1 MVRSGCTQAAQ
12 LAQRTLNHADAV
24 PKKRGPKTYVLEALL
39 KRVDGLE
46 KRLQTDKKPDSP
58 TEETALEDSNGN
70 SVSAL
75 LPQHVSNDV
84 SVSSFDAPALIS
96 PTDPRYASPN
106 AFPNA
111 FPNTQ

>member
-1 MVRSGCTQAAQ
+1 MVRPDCTQAARF
-12 LAQRTLNHADAV
+12 AQRTLNHAGAV
-24 PKKRGPKTYVLEALL
+24 PKKRGPKTDVLEALL

-46 KRLQTDKKPDSP
+46 KRLQTDSKPDSP

-75 LPQHVSNDV
+75 LPQHVSNDILA
-84 SVSSFDAPALIS
+84 SKFDVPALIS
-96 PTDPRYASPN
+96 PTDSRYASPN
-106 AFPNA
+106 P